1 MWSVCYNCATMVLHS
16 CKDLWR
22 RICPCG
28 VLFDLFYR
36 NIRFRPSIRTFFA
49 AFKKFS
55 YWWLEKQADSWRNH
69 MAGMQIL
76 KQYRTLVLWTP
87 IQPDSLFPYIFLE
100 VGTTVRFWGLWN
112 FGTSHPSDLSLLDI
126 FKNITLFALQR
137 CASKAS
143 KTGRLCAVQ
152 SLSTTR
158 LCYTFFYGIVPNHN

>member
-1 MWSVCYNCATMVLHS
+1 MFATITLPWCYLHAKICDDESARVSFYLIYSTVIFVFTHQFVHFLLPSKS
-16 CKDLWR
+16 C
-22 RICPCG
+22 
-28 VLFDLFYR
+28 
-36 NIRFRPSIRTFFA
+36 
-49 AFKKFS
+49 

-76 KQYRTLVLWTP
+76 QQYRTLVLWTP

-112 FGTSHPSDLSLLDI
+112 FGTTWY

-158 LCYTFFYGIVPNHN
+158 LCYTFFFLQNYTESQLSKF